1 MRVLLHVG
9 MPKAGSTALQQALAG
24 GRDRLGRQGIL
35 YPRAP
40 LFPDSQNFL
49 VAGVEERRHAL
60 PRMIRSAYDGRM
72 DEIGPAFTR
81 WMADIRASIAATRPE
96 TMVLSSEWLFGLRGQ
111 QKFDR
116 LAELLRGF
124 GGPFEVVAYVRRPAD
139 QYLSAVQQTLKGS
152 HAIRPVTAV
161 RYRTPLEGF
170 ARVADAVRV
179 VRYDRA
185 AFPGGDI
192 VRDFL
197 EAFLPGADLAANPGG
212 NTANAT
218 ISAEGMAILA
228 GYRRANH
235 RKSRGRFTPDTD
247 RLIAA
252 IRDADAAVGGTI
264 RPNLR
269 PEVASAV
276 DAASNDV
283 LWLRDTYGIVFDGLD
298 YDRVADAPAT
308 KADLDEGKDEPAR
321 LDRKAAKAAK
331 ARPKQIE
338 EICIVDPDRHHE
350 LLMRTLHGLASAGRA
365 APPTSWRGVS
375 LWLRGREVRGRR

>member
-1 MRVLLHVG
+1 MRILLHVG
-9 MPKAGSTALQQALAG
+9 MPKAGSTALQQALAR
-24 GRDRLGRQGIL
+24 GRERLGQQGIL

-40 LFPDSQNFL
+40 LFPDNQNFL

-60 PRMIRSAYDGRM
+60 PRMIRSAYEGRL
-72 DEIGPAFTR
+72 DELAPAFAR
-81 WMADIRASIAATRPE
+81 WMADIRSSVASARPAPE

-116 LAELLRGF
+116 LADLLRGF
-124 GGPFEVVAYVRRPAD
+124 GSPVEVVAYVRRPAE

-170 ARVADAVRV
+170 ARVADTMRV

-192 VRDFL
+192 VRHFL
-197 EAFLPGADLAANPGG
+197 ETFLPDADLAEGHGG
-212 NTANAT
+212 GGTANAT

-228 GYRRANH
+228 GYRRVNH

-252 IRDADAAVGGTI
+252 IRDADGAIGGAV
-264 RPNLR
+264 RPRLR

-276 DAASNDV
+276 DAASGDV
-283 LWLRDTYGIVFDGLD
+283 LWLRDTHGIVFDGLD
-298 YDRVADAPAT
+298 YDRVGEAPTEAEPV
-308 KADLDEGKDEPAR
+308 AGSDGKKP
-321 LDRKAAKAAK
+321 
-331 ARPKQIE
+331 RPKAIE
-338 EICIVDPDRHHE
+338 EICIVDPERHQE
-350 LLMRTLHGLASAGRA
+350 LLMRVLHGLATTTRTLPA
-365 APPTSWRGVS
+365 ARLRGVS
-375 LWLRGREVRGRR
+375 LWLRGREARVRR